1 MFNVFGPGQDMKNL
15 SQGML
20 SIFLAYALE
29 NNEILVKGDLNR
41 FRDFIYID
49 DVVKY
54 WVNCVENS
62 NTDNKIYNLGSG
74 KKTTVEYLLNIIQDK
89 TNHSRKVKVVEG
101 TPNDQFG
108 IYADISKL
116 IKDTDLGIDTTLEM
130 GIEKLVNYF
139 KIKKYEYCIL

>member
-1 MFNVFGPGQDMKNL
+1 MKNL

-89 TNHSRKVKVVEG
+89 TNHSRKLRLLKELL
-101 TPNDQFG
+101 TIN
-108 IYADISKL
+108 
-116 IKDTDLGIDTTLEM
+116 LE
-130 GIEKLVNYF
+130 F
-139 KIKKYEYCIL
+139 TRTFQS